1 MTTCCAASGCQT
13 GSPLDRCQAGA
24 HDSISTE
31 AHATRTIVV
40 DKLSPAEKLEL
51 IGDLWDSLDAEDV
64 TLTPAQ
70 IEEIDRRLES
80 AEVEPGIPWDEVE
93 ARLRQR
99 LC

>member
-1 MTTCCAASGCQT
+1 M
-13 GSPLDRCQAGA
+13 
-24 HDSISTE
+24 
-31 AHATRTIVV
+31 RTIVV